1 MSDTEIAEWARF
13 FIDGKKEIEHLKI
26 SIKVRDGSNTH
37 LYKRL
42 RSFASR
48 LKMKEKENEMLLKKL
63 AFIKR
68 GLLLIDAVY
77 STMDDGDEKSETLL
91 DNTWTAITDDL
102 TSVNENK

>member
-63 AFIKR
+63 AFVKR
-68 GLLLIDAVY
+68 GFLLIDAVY
-77 STMDDGDEKSETLL
+77 STMDEGDEESETLL
-91 DNTWTAITDDL
+91 DKTWIAITSELNSID
-102 TSVNENK
+102 ENK

>member
-48 LKMKEKENEMLLKKL
+48 LKMKEKENALLKKKL
-63 AFIKR
+63 DFIKQVII
-68 GLLLIDAVY
+68 LSIDKF
-77 STMDDGDEKSETLL
+77 DDVTIKFL
-91 DNTWTAITDDL
+91 DNEL
-102 TSVNENK
+102 NKFLQDKQDEH